1 MTSSALLLI
10 ILSALV
16 AGILS
21 VDRNAFGQF
30 QLSRPMV
37 SALIMGV
44 VLGCPVEGAIVGL
57 IYELLFLGSLPVGS
71 SIPYHPLF
79 PSLVSVLLIGMYEG
93 PRPPI
98 ELVGLA
104 VLLGAPTAFLDRAVN
119 IQWRRSNERAFHR
132 AMVYLRLGRT
142 DLVQL
147 QHVLSGLR
155 AGLYHGGSFLLTG
168 LVMVPVF
175 NTLLKSSDYL
185 PDRLA
190 IVAMLPFFIGLACLA
205 SDRTARKGWK
215 GFTLGLAAGACA
227 GIWRALS

>member
-1 MTSSALLLI
+1 MTGAAAKI

-16 AGILS
+16 AGVLS
-21 VDRNAFGQF
+21 IDRNAFGQF

-37 SALIMGV
+37 SGLVMGV
-44 VLGCPVEGAIVGL
+44 ILGCPVEGAIVGL

-71 SIPYHPLF
+71 FIPYHPLF
-79 PSLVSVLLIGMYEG
+79 PSLISVLLIGMYEG

-98 ELVGLA
+98 ELIGLA
-104 VLLGAPTAFLDRAVN
+104 VLFGAPTAFLDRAVN
-119 IQWRRSNERAFHR
+119 IQWRRSNEKSFHR

-168 LVMVPVF
+168 VVLVPVF
-175 NTLLKSSDYL
+175 NTLLKSSDFL
-185 PDRLA
+185 PERLA
-190 IVAMLPFFIGLACLA
+190 IVAMLPFFIGLARLA

-215 GFTLGLAAGACA
+215 GFALGLTAGAFV
-227 GIWRALS
+227 GIWRVLT

>member
-1 MTSSALLLI
+1 MTGIVAKV

-21 VDRNAFGQF
+21 IDRNAFGQF
-30 QLSRPMV
+30 QLSRPIV

-44 VLGCPVEGAIVGL
+44 ILGCPVEGAIVGL
-57 IYELLFLGSLPVGS
+57 IYEVLFLGSLPVGS
-71 SIPYHPLF
+71 FIPYHPLF
-79 PSLVSVLLIGMYEG
+79 PSLVSVLLIGMYNG
-93 PRPPI
+93 PRPPM
-98 ELVGLA
+98 ELIGLA

-119 IQWRRSNERAFHR
+119 VQWRRSNERAFHR

-147 QHVLSGLR
+147 QHVMSALR

-168 LVMVPVF
+168 AVLIPSF
-175 NTLLKSSDYL
+175 NTLLKSAGNF
-185 PDRLA
+185 PERFA
-190 IVAMLPFFIGLACLA
+190 IVAMLPFFMGLAGLA

-215 GFTLGLAAGACA
+215 GFTLGLALGACV
-227 GIWRALS
+227 GIWRALP

>member
-1 MTSSALLLI
+1 MTGALAKI
-10 ILSALV
+10 ILTALV

-37 SALIMGV
+37 SALIMGT

-71 SIPYHPLF
+71 FIPYHPLF

-98 ELVGLA
+98 ELIGLA
-104 VLLGAPTAFLDRAVN
+104 VLFGMPTTFLDRAVN

-142 DLVQL
+142 DLLQL
-147 QHVLSGLR
+147 QHVLSALR

-168 LVMVPVF
+168 VALVPLF
-175 NTLLKSSDYL
+175 NTILKSPHYL
-185 PDRLA
+185 PERLVV
-190 IVAMLPFFIGLACLA
+190 VAMLPFFIGLAGIA
-205 SDRTARKGWK
+205 SDRTVRNGWK
-215 GFTLGLAAGACA
+215 GFTLGLVLGACV
-227 GIWRALS
+227 GIWRALL